1 MFIFSTDS
9 LDAIEVV
16 QLFLEFRRNKRAG
29 KIQARV
35 PVFVVVVFKKK
46 VSKTVSQLNQYL
58 LEKGLTF
65 KNYDRHAH
73 MVLKNN

>member
-1 MFIFSTDS
+1 M
-9 LDAIEVV
+9 
-16 QLFLEFRRNKRAG
+16 
-29 KIQARV
+29 

-58 LEKGLTF
+58 LEESLTF
-65 KNYDRHAH
+65 QNYDRHAH

>member
-35 PVFVVVVFKKK
+35 RDSRDEMGTSRLF
-46 VSKTVSQLNQYL
+46 
-58 LEKGLTF
+58 G
-65 KNYDRHAH
+65 
-73 MVLKNN
+73 VLVYFSLSFFSRRNKMKSRQTK

>member
-1 MFIFSTDS
+1 MFIFSTDN

-35 PVFVVVVFKKK
+35 RDSGDEMGNSRLFGVLVYFSRFFRSEK
-46 VSKTVSQLNQYL
+46 VPEQGHTRL
-58 LEKGLTF
+58 LCLQ
-65 KNYDRHAH
+65 
-73 MVLKNN
+73 